1 MAKIHQQP
9 RGGGDLVASAISR
22 SGPNRGVRPV
32 VADAVDDVRQRL
44 ESRLGVA
51 VQRVDASRTAT
62 FTDRIGAAPELL
74 AWLAPLVGTW
84 IRMRTEAA
92 PA

>member
-1 MAKIHQQP
+1 
-9 RGGGDLVASAISR
+9 
-22 SGPNRGVRPV
+22 
-32 VADAVDDVRQRL
+32 
-44 ESRLGVA
+44 